1 MGGEKAMKNDQR
13 IRQRIAETKLNQPP
27 GTRPELIHMEDS
39 FAPVPPGTWG
49 TVQIK
54 PIRSL
59 SALEYGNDDVIEF
72 TYDKQGRN

>member
-1 MGGEKAMKNDQR
+1 
-13 IRQRIAETKLNQPP
+13 
-27 GTRPELIHMEDS
+27 MEDS